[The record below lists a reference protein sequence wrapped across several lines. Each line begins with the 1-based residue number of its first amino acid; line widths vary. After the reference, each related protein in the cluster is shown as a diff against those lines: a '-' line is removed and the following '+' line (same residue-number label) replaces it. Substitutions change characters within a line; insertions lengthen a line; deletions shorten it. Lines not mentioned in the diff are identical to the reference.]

1 MCIVDSPAERIG
13 RITVVAA
20 LCLLLW
26 LPQQAA
32 RAAALDAA
40 AVPLPPSKPLT
51 IESSGQAVQQS
62 DAVPMPVQKPD
73 FGRPGIMQLL
83 QFGQPPRPGRKPL
96 RAHTTAL
103 KQDNAMVYKKIFAWQ
118 AQARW
123 DKADE
128 LMAQLTDMRLRGHV
142 LYARYMHPSAYRASF
157 DELNGWLDLYADH
170 PGADSIYKMA
180 VARRPAGY
188 AGTINKPVKNGR
200 VGGYLD
206 IVMDNGRDY
215 VSPRKRSAAQKKSV
229 AAFEK
234 SVRKDIATGKVPSA
248 QKKLDSAAAKILDTA
263 EHDRLAAQIA
273 AGYLYQ
279 GKVKKAQDIAA
290 AAARRSGD
298 KVPMAGWTGGLAAW
312 RAGDYKQ
319 AAGLFEIAAESPYSS
334 SWTKSAGA
342 YWTSRSWMRA
352 GKMRKVNPWLEKAAA
367 YPRTFYGLIA
377 TRALG
382 WNFDFNWDMPELT
395 SDHRAILKKIPA
407 AQRAEALIAAGQYH
421 LAEAELRQIDPRKDE
436 KLMEALLAFANHN
449 ELPSYAMRLAE
460 AVSGPGGNLYDAAL
474 YPISPWN
481 PNGGYKVDRA
491 LIHALIRQESRFD
504 PMAESRSG
512 AAGLMQLMPATASF
526 VSGSRQYKNAEG
538 RHSLKDPQVNL
549 NIGQRYV
556 ESLLKQEP
564 IGSELFSLITAYNAG
579 PGNLRKWKSELGAV
593 NEDPLLFIESIPL
606 AETRNFVERV
616 MSNYWIYRL
625 RMNQPTP
632 SLDAVAGGQWA
643 RYISLD
649 GLKQAS
655 AEKSGESGL
664 N

>member
-1 MCIVDSPAERIG
+1 MTAL
-13 RITVVAA
+13 AA
-20 LCLLLW
+20 LCCLLW
-26 LPQQAA
+26 LPQQAV
-32 RAAALDAA
+32 RAANDA

-51 IESSGQAVQQS
+51 IESSARAVQPS
-62 DAVPMPVQKPD
+62 DAVPLPLQKPD
-73 FGRPGIMQLL
+73 FGRPDVLQLL
-83 QFGQPPRPGRKPL
+83 QFGHPPRPGHKPL
-96 RAHTTAL
+96 RDNTAAL
-103 KQDNAMVYKKIFAWQ
+103 KQDNAKIYKEIFAWQ

-123 DKADE
+123 DKADG

-142 LYARYMHPSAYRASF
+142 LYQRYMHPSAYRASF

-170 PGADSIYKMA
+170 PGADRIYKMA
-180 VARRPAGY
+180 VARKPTGY
-188 AGTINKPVKNGR
+188 AGTISKPVKNGR
-200 VGGYLD
+200 VGGYLE
-206 IVMDNGRDY
+206 IVMDSGRDY
-215 VSPRKRSAAQKKSV
+215 VSPRTRSASQKKHIAALEKSIRKDIAAGKAPAAQKKL
-229 AAFEK
+229 E
-234 SVRKDIATGKVPSA
+234 
-248 QKKLDSAAAKILDTA
+248 SAAAKTLDAA

-279 GKVKKAQDIAA
+279 GKIKKAQGIAA
-290 AAARRSGD
+290 AAAKRSGD

-319 AAGLFEIAAESPYSS
+319 AAGLFEVAAASSYSS

-342 YWTSRSWMRA
+342 YWASRSWMRA
-352 GKMRKVNPWLEKAAA
+352 GNMRKVNPWLEKAAA
-367 YPRTFYGLIA
+367 HPRTFYGLIA

-382 WNFDFNWDMPELT
+382 WDFDFNWDMPELT
-395 SDHRAILKKIPA
+395 AEHRAMLKKIPA

-421 LAEAELRQIDPRKDE
+421 LAEAELRQFDPRKDK
-436 KLMEALLAFANHN
+436 KLLEALLAFANHN
-449 ELPSYAMRLAE
+449 ELPSFAMRLAE
-460 AVSGPGGNLYDAAL
+460 AIPGPGGNLYDAAL

-526 VSGSRQYKNAEG
+526 VSGSRQYKDAEG

-579 PGNLRKWKSELGAV
+579 PGNLRKWK
-593 NEDPLLFIESIPL
+593 NEMGSASDDPLLFIESVPL

-632 SLDAVAGGQWA
+632 SLDAVAEGQWA
-643 RYISLD
+643 RYVRFD
-649 GLKQAS
+649 GGTRQAS
-655 AEKSGESGL
+655 AAENGDGNGSGL